1 VNDSA
6 NVAAVRALHVGAGLS
21 RDRLWALLADDVEW
35 YALGSPDV
43 LPWAGTVRGH
53 EGVRR
58 WLAVLNEAMDYERFD
73 LVEVVDAGDV
83 VVEVVLGG
91 GKAVATG
98 KPFESEIVRIWT
110 FRGGRAVK
118 VRSYYDTQAYAAALA
133 P

>member
-21 RDRLWALLADDVEW
+21 RDRLRALLADDVEW

-83 VVEVVLGG
+83 VVELVLGG
-91 GKAVATG
+91 GKAIASG

>member
-21 RDRLWALLADDVEW
+21 RDRLRALLADDVEW

-83 VVEVVLGG
+83 VVELVLGG
-91 GKAVATG
+91 GKAIATG

>member
-6 NVAAVRALHVGAGLS
+6 NVAAVRSLHVGAGLS

-58 WLAVLNEAMDYERFD
+58 WLAALNEAMDYERFD

>member
-6 NVAAVRALHVGAGLS
+6 NVAAVRSLHVGAGLS

-73 LVEVVDAGDV
+73 LVEVV
-83 VVEVVLGG
+83 LGG

>member
-1 VNDSA
+1 
-6 NVAAVRALHVGAGLS
+6 
-21 RDRLWALLADDVEW
+21 
-35 YALGSPDV
+35 
-43 LPWAGTVRGH
+43 
-53 EGVRR
+53 
-58 WLAVLNEAMDYERFD
+58 LAVLNEAMDYERFD

>member
-58 WLAVLNEAMDYERFD
+58 WLAVLNEAMDYGRFD

-83 VVEVVLGG
+83 VVELVLGG
-91 GKAVATG
+91 GKAIATG
-98 KPFESEIVRIWT
+98 KPFESKIVRIWT

>member
-6 NVAAVRALHVGAGLS
+6 NFAAVRSLHVGAGLS

-35 YALGSPDV
+35 YALGSLDV

-53 EGVRR
+53 EVVRR
-58 WLAVLNEAMDYERFD
+58 WLAVLNEAMDYERF
-73 LVEVVDAGDV
+73 
-83 VVEVVLGG
+83 EVVLGG

-118 VRSYYDTQAYAAALA
+118 VRSYYDTQAYATALA

>member
-1 VNDSA
+1 MNDSA
-6 NVAAVRALHVGAGLS
+6 NVAAVRALHVRAGLS

-35 YALGSPDV
+35 FALGSPDV

-53 EGVRR
+53 DGVRR
-58 WLAVLNEAMDYERFD
+58 WFAVLNEAMAYERFD
-73 LVEVVDAGDV
+73 LVEVVDGGDV
-83 VVEVVLGG
+83 VVEVVHGG

-98 KPFESEIVRIWT
+98 KPFETEVVRIWT